1 MAVWKVAR
9 LGHVSS
15 LTGASFPPD
24 TAVVTALFG
33 EEEEAGEDKVR
44 GTGFVRRDYLVEEA
58 TDERL
63 NGAFCVWH
71 TRTPPEKPASQRP
84 LDLAMA
90 REFLQ
95 RLLDEAD
102 PRRAPVG
109 LALALLLMR
118 KRRLR
123 LVRQGDGWLEA
134 RWPNE
139 KAVVRIPAPELT
151 EADTE
156 ALEQEIQ
163 RLFDLG
169 A

>member
-9 LGHVSS
+9 LGRVSS
-15 LTGASFPPD
+15 VTGEAFPPD
-24 TAVVTALFG
+24 TPVVTALFG
-33 EEEEAGEDKVR
+33 EAEEAGEDKVK
-44 GTGFVRRDYLVEEA
+44 GSGFVRRDYLVDEA
-58 TDERL
+58 TEERL
-63 NGAFCVWH
+63 AGAFCVWH
-71 TRTPPEKPASQRP
+71 TRTPPEKPTSQRP

-95 RLLDEAD
+95 RLLDEGD
-102 PRRAPVG
+102 PARAPVG

-123 LVRQGDGWLEA
+123 LVQQGDGWLEA

-139 KAVVRIPAPELT
+139 KATLRIPSPELT

-163 RLFDLG
+163 RLFDL
-169 A
+169 

>member
-9 LGHVSS
+9 LGRISS
-15 LTGASFPPD
+15 LTGEPFPPD
-24 TAVVTALFG
+24 SAVVTALFG
-33 EEEEAGEDKVR
+33 DEEESGEDKVR

-58 TDERL
+58 TEERL
-63 NGAFCVWH
+63 AGAFCVWH
-71 TRTPPEKPASQRP
+71 TRTASEKPASQRP

-95 RLLDEAD
+95 RLLDEGS
-102 PRRAPVG
+102 PERAPVG

-134 RWPNE
+134 CWPHE
-139 KAVVRIPAPELT
+139 KAVVRIPSPELT

-163 RLFDLG
+163 RLFDL
-169 A
+169 

>member
-9 LGHVSS
+9 LGRISS
-15 LTGASFPPD
+15 LTGEALPPD

-33 EEEEAGEDKVR
+33 DEEESGEDKVR
-44 GTGFVRRDYLVEEA
+44 GSGFVRRDFLVAEA
-58 TDERL
+58 TEERL
-63 NGAFCVWH
+63 TGAFCVWH
-71 TRTPPEKPASQRP
+71 TRTASEKPASQRP

-95 RLLDEAD
+95 RLLVEGD
-102 PRRAPVG
+102 PERAPVS

-123 LVRQGDGWLEA
+123 LVRQGEGWLEA

-163 RLFDLG
+163 RLFDL
-169 A
+169 

>member
-9 LGHVSS
+9 LGRISS
-15 LTGASFPPD
+15 LTGEPFPPD
-24 TAVVTALFG
+24 TTVVTVLLG
-33 EEEEAGEDKVR
+33 EEEEAGEDKVK
-44 GTGFVRRDYLVEEA
+44 GSGFVRRDYLVDEA
-58 TDERL
+58 TEERL
-63 NGAFCVWH
+63 EGAFCVWR
-71 TRTPPEKPASQRP
+71 TKTPPEKPTSQRP

-95 RLLDEAD
+95 RLLDEGD
-102 PRRAPVG
+102 PERAPVG
-109 LALALLLMR
+109 LALALILMR

-134 RWPNE
+134 CWPKE

-163 RLFDLG
+163 RLFDL
-169 A
+169 